1 MTVQSVLGH
10 GANFIFY
17 VKTVKT
23 KYVENKELTKSRPR
37 GPKLAQRAL
46 GHTLSGRSSFS
57 TMGSVESSS
66 NAGDPAQMV
75 SPMATETHDG
85 PLLSP
90 PVNSRGHFRV
100 LVCEDNQ
107 LNQRLLQRQL
117 TKAGIEATVAN
128 NGLEALD
135 KLLHAAKEG
144 RPLNVCLMD
153 LEMPVC
159 GGIEAAKRIRA
170 LEREGELPGRL
181 VIFAVT

>member
-1 MTVQSVLGH
+1 MTVQSILGQ
-10 GANFIFY
+10 GADFIFY

-23 KYVENKELTKSRPR
+23 KYVENKELSKARVR

-57 TMGSVESSS
+57 TIGSVDSGS
-66 NAGDPAQMV
+66 NAE
-75 SPMATETHDG
+75 ETHTASPIPPEAEDG

-90 PVNSRGHFRV
+90 PLNSRGHFRV
-100 LVCEDNQ
+100 LVCEDNL

-117 TKAGIEATVAN
+117 TKAGIEVTVAN
-128 NGLEALD
+128 NGLEAID
-135 KLLHAAKEG
+135 KLQHAAKEG

-159 GGIEAAKRIRA
+159 GGVEAAKRIRA